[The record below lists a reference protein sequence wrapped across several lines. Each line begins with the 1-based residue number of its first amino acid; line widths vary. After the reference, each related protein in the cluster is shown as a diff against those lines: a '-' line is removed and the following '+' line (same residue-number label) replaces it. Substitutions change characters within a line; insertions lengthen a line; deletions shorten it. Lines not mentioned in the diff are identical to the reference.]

1 MSTARPTR
9 NQLFAVICLMLALVT
24 LVVYWPITHHSFT
37 NFDDDGYITGN
48 SHVKSGLT
56 WSGMVWAFE
65 NTETTNWH
73 PLTWISHMV
82 DCQLYGLNPGGH
94 HLTNLLLH
102 IANTLLLFLL
112 LNELTGALWR
122 SAFVAALFAWHPLHV
137 ESVAWAAERKDVL
150 SAFFWMLTLIAYTRY
165 AQKRSKVERQ
175 GSRADITVQAL
186 DSRLLGA
193 AKRSGDG
200 STLDYLLALFF
211 FACGLMSKPMVVTL
225 PFVLLLL
232 DFWPLARC
240 SSFPRLRGASARQEF
255 QVSSS
260 EKPST
265 LNVQPSTKSAFGL
278 IFEKLP
284 FFALAA
290 AGSVVTYLVQKTGG
304 AVSEDTLPFRMANAL
319 WSYVRYIFKTFWPA
333 DLAVIYPFPSHWLAG
348 LAIVSAALLVIGS
361 GLFIFLAGRHPW
373 LLVGWFWFLGTL
385 VPVIGLVQIGSQSM
399 ADRYMYIP
407 SIGLFIL
414 VVWGLN
420 DLLGSWPQKQKIVTL
435 AGTAALAGCLACTWV
450 QIKYWQDSISLFR
463 HAMEVTTDNYVA
475 CACLAQALDAIGQE
489 DEALTLC
496 TNAVRIEPN
505 YPPGQF
511 FLGMVLLKQ
520 GKSEEALSHLSAAAR
535 LAPFD
540 TTMHYNFGKVLLD
553 FDRPKEAVA
562 CFIATLDNNPNF
574 TEAHNGLGKAYW
586 KQGKLDQA
594 TNQLS
599 QAVTL
604 EPDNPQFR
612 YDFGTVLLA
621 NSNVDEAIAQ
631 FFEALRL
638 KSDFADAHGNLAVAF
653 IRQGRA
659 REAVLHFSEAVRL
672 QPNDPERRFNLGLAL
687 LDNHQPVEAAFQ
699 FSEELRLKPDATKA
713 HYRLAQALQQQNKL
727 AGAVEHYRE
736 ALRLLPDF
744 PEAKAALHQILSANP
759 NLKAE
764 P

>member
-1 MSTARPTR
+1 MRP
-9 NQLFAVICLMLALVT
+9 LA
-24 LVVYWPITHHSFT
+24 IHRS
-37 NFDDDGYITGN
+37 
-48 SHVKSGLT
+48 S
-56 WSGMVWAFE
+56 
-65 NTETTNWH
+65 
-73 PLTWISHMV
+73 
-82 DCQLYGLNPGGH
+82 GLNP
-94 HLTNLLLH
+94 
-102 IANTLLLFLL
+102 
-112 LNELTGALWR
+112 
-122 SAFVAALFAWHPLHV
+122 
-137 ESVAWAAERKDVL
+137 
-150 SAFFWMLTLIAYTRY
+150 
-165 AQKRSKVERQ
+165 
-175 GSRADITVQAL
+175 
-186 DSRLLGA
+186 
-193 AKRSGDG
+193 
-200 STLDYLLALFF
+200 
-211 FACGLMSKPMVVTL
+211 
-225 PFVLLLL
+225 
-232 DFWPLARC
+232 
-240 SSFPRLRGASARQEF
+240 
-255 QVSSS
+255 
-260 EKPST
+260 
-265 LNVQPSTKSAFGL
+265 QPSTKSAARL
-278 IFEKLP
+278 IYEKLP

-290 AGSVVTYLVQKTGG
+290 AGSVVTYLVQKTSG
-304 AVSEDTLPFRMANAL
+304 AVSNDTLSFRMANAL

-348 LAIVSAALLVIGS
+348 LAIVAAALLVIGS
-361 GLFIFLAGRHPW
+361 GLFIFLAGRHPC

-420 DLLGSWPQKQKIVTL
+420 DLPGSWPQKQKIVAW

-450 QIKYWQDSISLFR
+450 QLKYWQDSISLFR
-463 HAMEVTTDNYVA
+463 HALGVTTDNYVA

-489 DEALTLC
+489 DEALILC

-511 FLGMVLLKQ
+511 FLGMILLKQ
-520 GKSEEALSHLSAAAR
+520 GKSEEALNHLSAAAR

-553 FDRPKEAVA
+553 FDRPQEAAA
-562 CFIATLDNNPNF
+562 CFITTLGNNPNF

-604 EPDNPQFR
+604 EPDNPQFH

-631 FFEALRL
+631 FSEALRL
-638 KSDFADAHGNLAVAF
+638 KPDDADAHGNLAVAF
-653 IRQGRA
+653 IRQGRSG
-659 REAVLHFSEAVRL
+659 EAVTHFSEAVRL

-687 LDNHQPVEAAFQ
+687 LDNHQPAGAAFQ
-699 FSEELRLKPDATKA
+699 FSEELRLAPDETKA

-727 AGAVEHYRE
+727 ADAVRHYRE
-736 ALRLLPDF
+736 ALRLTPEF
-744 PEAKAALHQILSANP
+744 PEAKAALDQILSANP
-759 NLKAE
+759 NPKAE